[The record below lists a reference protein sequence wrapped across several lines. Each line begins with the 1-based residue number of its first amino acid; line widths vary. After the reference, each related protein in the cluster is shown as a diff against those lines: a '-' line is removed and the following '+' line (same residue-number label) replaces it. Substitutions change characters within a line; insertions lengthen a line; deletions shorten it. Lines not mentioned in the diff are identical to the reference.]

1 MIPLPIDP
9 VLPELAAAL
18 RGHSAAVLRAPTGA
32 GKTTRVPPALLDAS
46 FADRGRVVMLEPR
59 RLAARAAA
67 RRMTTER
74 GGRVGDTIGY
84 HVRFDRQAGPNTRIL
99 VVTPGILLRML
110 HDDPY
115 LESVG
120 AVVFDEFHERGLESD
135 LALGLARL
143 IQQTVR
149 PELRVVVMS
158 ATIDTD
164 KVAAYFGDC
173 PLVISEGRLHPVEI
187 RYEPRTPDQTWP
199 VAVAAAVERLL
210 RQTDGDVLTFLPGM
224 GEIRAAERELRPLAD
239 RLGLAVLPLH
249 GDLPAEQQDAALL
262 PLDRRKVVLAT
273 NVAETSVTVE
283 GVTGVVDT
291 GLARVL
297 TFDPHVG
304 LDRLEV
310 TPISKAS
317 ADQRAGR
324 AGRTQPGVC
333 IRLWSEAN
341 HRTRPEQTDPEIRR
355 VDLAGAVL
363 HLLALGETGLLRFP
377 WLEPPR
383 EATVTRA
390 LGLLRRLG
398 AVEGDAVTDLGR
410 VIARLPVHPRLG
422 RMLVEGHRLG
432 QTERTA
438 IAAALLAERDPFAR
452 GPNAPPRL
460 GPPHPTVS
468 DVLDRVEALE
478 EFERSGR
485 EETPFGPLN
494 RGAAHFIVRAREQL
508 VRTVRQELDAKA
520 PDLSPPPLWGRVRE
534 GGNKGHALGPSD
546 PPPQPSPTSGE
557 GEKQARGEGE
567 RPPQAGEER
576 FGRALLAAFPD
587 RVARRRN
594 PAGRKGVMVG
604 GRGVKLAPASGVTDS
619 ELFLCVDVDD
629 GNTEALVR
637 LASVVQ
643 RDWLPTALLAS
654 AIEVAFDPDAE
665 RITARKRVRYDDLLL
680 EEGPAS
686 FPDEDEAVRV
696 LAAAASER
704 LSRVVPSEDSP
715 AGEYLLRVRCLRE
728 WMPELNLPAFDDD
741 DLRQMLPWL
750 CPGRRSFDELRK
762 ADWIGAIQ
770 SRMTYVQRQAVE
782 REAPER
788 IAVPSG
794 SHLAVKYETGR
805 LPVLAVRIQEVFGL
819 SETPRIASGRVAV
832 LLHLLA
838 PNGRPQQVTDDLASF
853 WANTYAVVR
862 KELRARYPKHAWP
875 EDPREA
881 PPERR
886 PKRR

>member
-1 MIPLPIDP
+1 I
-9 VLPELAAAL
+9 
-18 RGHSAAVLRAPTGA
+18 
-32 GKTTRVPPALLDAS
+32 
-46 FADRGRVVMLEPR
+46 VMVEPR

-67 RRMTTER
+67 RRMSVER
-74 GGRVGDTIGY
+74 GTRVGDVIGY
-84 HVRFDRQAGPNTRIL
+84 HVRFDRQAGPSTPIL

-120 AVVFDEFHERGLESD
+120 TIVFDEFHERGLESD

-158 ATIDTD
+158 ATIDSD
-164 KVAAYFGDC
+164 KVAAFLGGC
-173 PLVISEGRLHPVEI
+173 PLIVSEGRLHPVEI
-187 RYEPRTPDQTWP
+187 RYEPRTPDQPWP

-210 RQTDGDVLTFLPGM
+210 KRADGDVLAFLPGM
-224 GEIRAAERELRPLAD
+224 GEIRAAERELRPLAE
-239 RLGLAVLPLH
+239 RLDLAVLPLH
-249 GDLPAEQQDAALL
+249 GDLPSDQQDAALL

-310 TPISKAS
+310 TPISKSS
-317 ADQRAGR
+317 ADQRTGR
-324 AGRTQPGVC
+324 AGRTRPGVC
-333 IRLWSEAN
+333 VRLWGETN
-341 HRTRPEQTDPEIRR
+341 HRTRPDETDPEIRR

-363 HLLALGETGLLRFP
+363 HLLALGETDLLPFP

-383 EATVTRA
+383 DATVGQA
-390 LGLLRRLG
+390 LTLLRRLG
-398 AVEGDAVTDLGR
+398 VVEGDVVTDLGR
-410 VIARLPVHPRLG
+410 AVARLPVHPRLG

-432 QTERTA
+432 RSEQTA
-438 IAAALLAERDPFAR
+438 LAAALLAERDPFAR

-478 EFERSGR
+478 EFERSGC
-485 EETPFGPLN
+485 EATPFGPLN
-494 RGAAHFIVRAREQL
+494 RGAAHFILRAREQL
-508 VRTVRQELDAKA
+508 ARAVRQEMAEVK
-520 PDLSPPPLWGRVRE
+520 
-534 GGNKGHALGPSD
+534 
-546 PPPQPSPTSGE
+546 
-557 GEKQARGEGE
+557 
-567 RPPQAGEER
+567 PQAAEDGMC
-576 FGRALLAAFPD
+576 RALLAAFPD

-604 GRGVKLAPASGVTDS
+604 GRGVKLAPSSGVTDS

-629 GNTEALVR
+629 GDTEALVR

-643 RDWLPTALLAS
+643 RDWLPAALTSS
-654 AIEVAFDPDAE
+654 AVEVAFDPDSE
-665 RITARKRVRYDDLLL
+665 RITARKRVRYDDLVL
-680 EEGPAS
+680 EDAPAS
-686 FPDEDEAVRV
+686 FPDEEQAARV
-696 LAAAASER
+696 LAAAAAER
-704 LSRVVPSEDSP
+704 LPRVLPPDESP
-715 AGEYLLRVRCLRE
+715 AGAFLLRVRCLRE
-728 WMPELNLPAFDDD
+728 WMPELGLPAFDEK
-741 DLRQMLPWL
+741 DLCQMLPWL
-750 CPGRRSFDELRK
+750 TPGRRSFDELRK
-762 ADWIGAIQ
+762 ADWLAAIQ
-770 SRMTYVQRQAVE
+770 SRLTHVQRQAVE
-782 REAPER
+782 RDAPER

-794 SHLAVKYETGR
+794 SHIAVKYELGR
-805 LPVLAVRIQEVFGL
+805 TPVLAVRIQEVFGL
-819 SETPRIASGRVAV
+819 AETPRIAGGRVSV

-853 WANTYAVVR
+853 WTNTYAVVR

-875 EDPREA
+875 EDPGQA
-881 PPERR
+881 LPERR
-886 PKRR
+886 PRRKKS

>member
-1 MIPLPIDP
+1 MVPLPIDA
-9 VLPELAAAL
+9 VLPDLVAAL
-18 RGHSAAVLRAPTGA
+18 RGHSSAVLRAPTGA
-32 GKTTRVPPALLDAS
+32 GKTTRVPPALLDAG
-46 FADRGRVVMLEPR
+46 FADGGRIVMLEPR

-67 RRMTTER
+67 RRMSAER
-74 GGRVGDTIGY
+74 GSRVGDTIGY

-99 VVTPGILLRML
+99 VVTPGVLLRML

-115 LESVG
+115 LESVA
-120 AVVFDEFHERGLESD
+120 AVIFDEFHERGLESD

-143 IQQTVR
+143 IQTTVR
-149 PELRVVVMS
+149 PELRAIVMS

-164 KVAAYFGDC
+164 KVAAFLGGC
-173 PLVISEGRLHPVEI
+173 PLVASEGRLHPVEI
-187 RYEPRTPDQTWP
+187 RYEPRTPDQAWP

-210 RQTDGDVLTFLPGM
+210 RKTDGDVLAFLPGM

-239 RLGLAVLPLH
+239 RMDLAVLPLH

-324 AGRTQPGVC
+324 AGRTRPGVC
-333 IRLWSEAN
+333 VRLWSEAS
-341 HRTRPEQTDPEIRR
+341 HRMRPDQTDPEIRR
-355 VDLAGAVL
+355 IDLAGAVL
-363 HLLALGETGLLRFP
+363 HLIALGETDLHRFP

-383 EATVTRA
+383 EATIAQA
-390 LGLLRRLG
+390 LTLLRQLG
-398 AVEGDAVTDLGR
+398 VVEGEVVTELGR

-432 QTERTA
+432 ETERVA
-438 IAAALLAERDPFAR
+438 LAAALLAERDPFLR
-452 GPNAPPRL
+452 GPPRL
-460 GPPHPTVS
+460 GPPHLTMS
-468 DVLDRVEALE
+468 DVLDRVEAIE
-478 EFERSGR
+478 DFERSGK

-494 RGAAHFIVRAREQL
+494 RGAAHFILRAREQL
-508 VRTVRQELDAKA
+508 ARAVRQDFSS
-520 PDLSPPPLWGRVRE
+520 SPPPSWGRVRV
-534 GGNKGHALGPSD
+534 GGNKGQALAPSY
-546 PPPQPSPTSGE
+546 PPPQPSPTRGE
-557 GEKQARGEGE
+557 EEKQ
-567 RPPQAGEER
+567 PQAVHEG
-576 FGRALLAAFPD
+576 FCRALLAAFPD

-604 GRGVKLAPASGVTDS
+604 GRGVKLTPGSGVTDS

-629 GNTEALVR
+629 GDVEALVR

-643 RDWLPTALLAS
+643 RDWLPPALVTTAV
-654 AIEVAFDPDAE
+654 EVAFDLDAE
-665 RITARKRVRYDDLLL
+665 RIAARKRVRYDDLLL
-680 EEGPAS
+680 EDAPAS
-686 FPDEDEAVRV
+686 FPNEEEAARV
-696 LAAAASER
+696 LAAAAAER
-704 LSRVVPSEDSP
+704 LPRVVPPEDST
-715 AGEYLLRVRCLRE
+715 AGAFLLRVRCLRE
-728 WMPELNLPAFDDD
+728 WIPDLGFPAFDDS
-741 DLRQMLPWL
+741 DLREMLPWL

-762 ADWIGAIQ
+762 ADWLDAIQ
-770 SRMTYVQRQAVE
+770 SRLTHAQRQAVE

-794 SHLAVKYETGR
+794 SHIAVKYELGR
-805 LPVLAVRIQEVFGL
+805 PPVLAVRIQEVFGL
-819 SETPRIASGRVAV
+819 GETPRVAGGRVPV

-853 WANTYAVVR
+853 WANTYPVVR

-875 EDPREA
+875 EDPRDA

-886 PKRR
+886 PRRKKN